1 MKTVGD
7 EISSLEGVD
16 RRVEE
21 LAERVSRLARQLAS
35 VGVWHMDH
43 AETETK
49 LAVSDETF
57 LISLTSTQYISKLD
71 PVSHVIVTHY
81 G

>member
-21 LAERVSRLARQLAS
+21 LAERVTKLARQLAG
-35 VGVWHMDH
+35 VRVWHMDH

>member
-21 LAERVSRLARQLAS
+21 LGERVSRLARQLAG
-35 VGVWHMDH
+35 VRVWHMDH

-57 LISLTSTQYISKLD
+57 LISLRYILQHSIL
-71 PVSHVIVTHY
+71 VNLIRCHMLL
-81 G
+81 

>member
-21 LAERVSRLARQLAS
+21 LAERVSRLARQLAG
-35 VGVWHMDH
+35 VRVWHMDH